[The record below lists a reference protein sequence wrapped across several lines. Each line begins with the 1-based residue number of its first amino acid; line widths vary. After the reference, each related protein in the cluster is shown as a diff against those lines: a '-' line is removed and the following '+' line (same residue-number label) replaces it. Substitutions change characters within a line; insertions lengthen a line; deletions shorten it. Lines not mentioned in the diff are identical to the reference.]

1 MNKYIYPKIGEV
13 LYHEKLDNGLNVYIV
28 PKEGFSKV
36 YSTFVTKFGAATNK
50 FVPYGEQEFI
60 TVPLGV
66 AHFLEHK
73 MFEMEDGTDAINLF
87 ENIGAEANAF
97 TDYYQTAYLAT
108 SISSHEEVI
117 NLLLDYVQSPHFNDE
132 NVTREQGI
140 IEQELMMYMDKPS
153 SRLYLGLMKNLYCE
167 NAVREDI
174 VGTVKSI
181 KSINKEVLYTCYNT
195 FYHPS
200 NMYLMIVG
208 DVNPEEMIKL
218 VKDNQSKKNFKKP
231 LDIRKQYVIEDNK
244 VYKKTSKIY
253 MDILMPKVSVGLKLP
268 FKKYEK
274 NELMISEMLLRILL
288 ENSFGVSSDTYQYLL
303 DSQLVNTGY
312 SYYLQMDEL
321 SGFIK
326 IDANT
331 NKVNEFIEYITK
343 KLINLGT
350 HKISEEDFQRMKK
363 AMIGSFIKSYNN
375 LEFIANGYIDFLFK
389 SGDLFEFFDLFEQ
402 VTVSDIEKF
411 KDWFVERAISNFII
425 YPNSFKNNK

>member
-1 MNKYIYPKIGEV
+1 MNKKLYPKIGEV

-28 PKEGFSKV
+28 PKPGFSKV
-36 YSTFVTKFGAATNK
+36 YSTFVTKFGAATNR
-50 FVPYGEQEFI
+50 FIPYGENEFI

-87 ENIGAEANAF
+87 ENLGADANAF

-108 SISSHEEVI
+108 STSQHEEVI

-153 SRLYLGLMKNLYCE
+153 SRLYLGLMKNLFVE

-174 VGTVKSI
+174 VGTVESI
-181 KSINKEVLYTCYNT
+181 RAINKEILYTCYNT

-208 DVNPEEMIKL
+208 DVDPEAIIEL
-218 VKDNQSKKNFKKP
+218 VKANQSKKTFKP
-231 LDIRKQYVIEDNK
+231 AVDIRKQYVIEDNT
-244 VYKKTSKIY
+244 VNKKSGKIY

-268 FKKYEK
+268 YKKYEK
-274 NELMISEMLLRILL
+274 NELMMDEMLLRILL

-303 DSQLVNTGY
+303 DTQLVNTGFSY
-312 SYYLQMDEL
+312 SLQLDEL

-326 IDANT
+326 INANT
-331 NKVNEFIEYITK
+331 NKVDEFIEYITN

-375 LEFIANGYIDFLFK
+375 PEFIANGYIDYLFRN
-389 SGDLFEFFDLFEQ
+389 GDLFEFFDLFEK
-402 VTVSDIEKF
+402 VDVSYLDKF
-411 KDWFVERAISNFII
+411 KDLFVEKAISNFVI
-425 YPNSFKNNK
+425 YPNSHKNQK